1 MELYLEDVLLGSRRR
16 PWFHKDRAVI
26 LFFCTW
32 TFTSVIHL
40 LNNFLFGSNWT
51 NSDVD
56 HDTGNQCKTLTVN
69 IQGVWMRE
77 AWRHQPPSHGDV
89 IYRQRVKKKNH
100 LHCRPMFFY
109 RKASV
114 HLTAVLLNML
124 TFHWN
129 HVHGGSKTVKQDTN
143 VDRRV
148 KQKKNLSGNP
158 ASSVSS
164 PLTGLHGLQNP
175 VLASLAS
182 SPPSSSPCL
191 TCFCRQNWIHCNARK
206 SSGRL

>member
-1 MELYLEDVLLGSRRR
+1 MVLGEGRDSTKTELLYYFFVPEHLLLSFIYWITFCLALIGPTLTWTTILGINVR
-16 PWFHKDRAVI
+16 PWQ
-26 LFFCTW
+26 W
-32 TFTSVIHL
+32 
-40 LNNFLFGSNWT
+40 
-51 NSDVD
+51 
-56 HDTGNQCKTLTVN
+56 
-69 IQGVWMRE
+69 
-77 AWRHQPPSHGDV
+77 
-89 IYRQRVKKKNH
+89 IYRECEWEKLDVTSLRLTGTWFIVREFKKKNH